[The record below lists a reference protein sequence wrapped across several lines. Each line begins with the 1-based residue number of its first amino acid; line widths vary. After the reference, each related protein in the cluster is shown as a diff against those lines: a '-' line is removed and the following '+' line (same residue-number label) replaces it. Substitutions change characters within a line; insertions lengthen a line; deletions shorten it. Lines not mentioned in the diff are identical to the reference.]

1 MRQQNAASANPAQGR
16 RMKFVERSCKAGAG
30 RRLPFFPAQELDR
43 AHRRRILANLEERHS
58 FADEL
63 VLRQRQLDGRQEVL
77 AASTNDLHQ
86 VTKLAIARCEGCWL
100 LEAGRTFFALSGSGS
115 SLPSA

>member
-30 RRLPFFPAQELDR
+30 RRLPFFAAQELDR

-86 VTKLAIARCEGCWL
+86 VTKLANATLEGCVF
-100 LEAGRTFFALSGSGS
+100 LEAGKTFLSALGPAAGV
-115 SLPSA
+115 PSA